1 VIDWEKAEKLP
12 PEHRYLNL
20 SVLWIFYY
28 RAVVRILDRLRVPHE
43 VVTIFSIACGVV
55 AAILFYDSR
64 YILAAIALHFKDIFD
79 ACDGSLARLTGRG
92 HLIGRYLDSVG
103 DFFSLTLVIIAI
115 SLAASRSGSDTYML
129 WGVAAI
135 LSTFIQ
141 CSFFNYYQLAY
152 LEIHGVDRL
161 LSRRNETTRDDLNGT
176 DRSMMGRILLSFLRF
191 CYLIIY
197 SWQDRLVAAIDGSLL
212 KRSGASESKWYGE
225 RLLMVPQ
232 SALCFGTHIVVI
244 IAFSIVNKPEY
255 SLIFISTVMNIF
267 LVSLLLIRRFR
278 FRLKGSRIR
287 I

>member
-1 VIDWEKAEKLP
+1 MIDWEKAEKLP
-12 PEHRYLNL
+12 PEHRYLNI
-20 SVLWIFYY
+20 SSLWIFYY
-28 RAVVRILDRLRVPHE
+28 RSVVKILYKLRVPHE

-103 DFFSLTLVIIAI
+103 DFFSLALVIIAI
-115 SLAASRSGSDTYML
+115 VFSASRSGSDAYML
-129 WGVAAI
+129 WGVATI
-135 LSTFIQ
+135 LSVFIQ

-176 DRSMMGRILLSFLRF
+176 ARSVAGKLLVSFLRF

-197 SWQDRLVAAIDGSLL
+197 SWQDRLVAAIDKSML
-212 KRSGASESKWYGE
+212 KGSGASERNWYGD

-232 SALCFGTHIVVI
+232 SALCFGTHIFVI
-244 IAFSIVNKPEY
+244 IVFSIVNKPEY

-267 LVSLLLIRRFR
+267 LVSLLLIRRYR